1 MQQHMSHQFRDR
13 LRTQD
18 PDVQNSLRLSGD
30 LCDVTLVVADQE
42 FRAHKV
48 ILVGSSPYFKA
59 MFSTKFDEKDQ
70 SKVQIKEI
78 IPKYFEMILEFI
90 YTGKRMEITVEN
102 VQSLLETASKLI
114 IDPAIDMCSQFLAE
128 RLDISNCL
136 DILNFAVNTG
146 CHNLKKKAEEFAGK
160 NFNKIVNSL
169 EFPLFSLE
177 NVVSLLSLDTL
188 DVPEETIVT
197 QVVMPWVNHNP
208 GSRSSS
214 LVKLLPHVR
223 FPHLSPDFI
232 EDTVKP
238 LLKENHCKEYLD
250 RIDAYLALDSAQK
263 CSHDLHNEQPRESQN
278 KVILGLGQLRED
290 AISSNNNTH
299 HIFQFDPK
307 VGKWIFPE
315 NMKYPL
321 IWDCLK
327 TSDWVDAIVE
337 MDKVFMFYDNHV
349 VVLEPRS
356 GRWEHH
362 ILPYDR
368 IEERKTVLDGKIYIV
383 GGNNDY
389 GDENSVQILVIDL
402 DNNSIEA
409 LASMSCA
416 REAPGVIA
424 HDGKIF
430 VFGGCSSGPNPSV
443 LSSCEVYHVKE
454 NRWETIADMPTRRK
468 YFSVT
473 ELHGKIYVIGG
484 HYEADNVWNNN
495 SYVVECYDPE
505 KNIWESLPD
514 MELEKYG
521 EAPAIGFNGK
531 LFVGGGEREFDED
544 NKDSED
550 NRPYASELIETFDLR
565 TNQWNLEDKD
575 EIPLKVEDEGP
586 YVKNMFVIHKKFL
599 SEDL

>member
-30 LCDVTLVVADQE
+30 LCDVTLVVADKE

-136 DILNFAVNTG
+136 DIRNLAINTG

-169 EFPLFSLE
+169 GFLKFSLE
-177 NVVSLLSLDTL
+177 NVVSLISLDTL
-188 DVPEETIVT
+188 DVPEETMVT

-214 LVKLLPHVR
+214 LLKLLPHVR
-223 FPHLSPDFI
+223 FPQLSPDFI
-232 EDTVKP
+232 EDNVKP

-307 VGKWIFPE
+307 VGEWIFPE

-337 MDKVFMFYDNHV
+337 MDKVFMFHNDDHV

-368 IEERKTVLDGKIYIV
+368 IEERKTVLDGKIYV
-383 GGNNDY
+383 GGIMIMVTRIPCKF
-389 GDENSVQILVIDL
+389 SL
-402 DNNSIEA
+402 SI
-409 LASMSCA
+409 
-416 REAPGVIA
+416 
-424 HDGKIF
+424 
-430 VFGGCSSGPNPSV
+430 
-443 LSSCEVYHVKE
+443 
-454 NRWETIADMPTRRK
+454 WTTIASKLWQVCPVQEK
-468 YFSVT
+468 LQ
-473 ELHGKIYVIGG
+473 EL
-484 HYEADNVWNNN
+484 
-495 SYVVECYDPE
+495 SLTME
-505 KNIWESLPD
+505 KSL
-514 MELEKYG
+514 
-521 EAPAIGFNGK
+521 
-531 LFVGGGEREFDED
+531 
-544 NKDSED
+544 
-550 NRPYASELIETFDLR
+550 
-565 TNQWNLEDKD
+565 
-575 EIPLKVEDEGP
+575 
-586 YVKNMFVIHKKFL
+586 FL
-599 SEDL
+599 VATQAAQVRQYYRHARCTT